1 MADMFF
7 GLLQLV
13 SLIFIFTFHNYIRA
27 YTAYRMGDDTP
38 QRLGFL
44 TLNPAPH
51 IDLFGTIILPAI
63 FIFLKSPLIIGWPRM
78 VPINYERFKNRQLS
92 ALFLSAVGI
101 AAYFLIAVFAY
112 LLYLLVDNLPLPY
125 NVAIP
130 LETLFQ
136 YIVLISTFF
145 GFLNLIPIPPMDMGV
160 ILLLL
165 LGKDIYEIHSYSF
178 IGGLIILVLFM
189 SGVLSYLF
197 MPIFKIIQSLF

>member
-38 QRLGFL
+38 KRLGFL
-44 TLNPAPH
+44 TLNPIPH
-51 IDLFGTIILPAI
+51 IDLFGTVILPAI
-63 FIFLKSPLIIGWPRM
+63 FIFLKSPLIIGWPRV
-78 VPINYERFKNRQLS
+78 VPINYERFKNRRGA
-92 ALFLSAVGI
+92 ALLLSAVGI
-101 AAYFLIAVFAY
+101 AAYFLIAVLAFG
-112 LLYLLVDNLPLPY
+112 LYRLVDILPLPY

-136 YIVLISTFF
+136 YVVLISTFF

-165 LGKDIYEIHSYSF
+165 MGRDIYEIHSYSLV
-178 IGGLIILVLFM
+178 GGLIILVLFM

-197 MPIFKIIQSLF
+197 MPIFNTLQSLF